1 MKTRILFNLAVFL
14 LFVSLGAGC
23 SKQSA
28 SPAERATPPKP
39 KEAASQLDQAFAGA
53 NTQAKSQ
60 ASTASQALQSADY
73 EKAAV
78 SLQTIK
84 EQGNLTVEQGMAVHN
99 SMISLEQKLIS
110 AMEAG
115 DPNAKRAYEQ
125 LKRSRQN

>member
-1 MKTRILFNLAVFL
+1 MKTCIVLNLAVFL
-14 LFVSLGAGC
+14 FFVGLGAGC
-23 SKQSA
+23 SKQA
-28 SPAERATPPKP
+28 ANPAERRTPPKP

-53 NTQAKSQ
+53 NNQVKSQ

-73 EKAAV
+73 EKAAA
-78 SLQTIK
+78 SLQMIK
-84 EQGNLTVEQGMAVHN
+84 EQGNLTVDQGMAVHN

-125 LKRSRQN
+125 LKRSRRN